1 MPSEVVMH
9 HTEAFRDQ
17 PYERISDRTEENQE
31 LFSFTFLYSVYI
43 LAEKNEFWKIAVWMN
58 AISASSIWKA
68 IICNR

>member
-31 LFSFTFLYSVYI
+31 LFFLPFYIQCIFWQRKMSF
-43 LAEKNEFWKIAVWMN
+43 EKLLCE
-58 AISASSIWKA
+58 
-68 IICNR
+68 